1 MKNLKSFKALAI
13 VFVFTLLIIFLQR
26 PVEAQTSEPII
37 YEEDGIYEGI
47 EVNSINVDH
56 TYYAIALIQ
65 YSDLLYNYVMMT
77 SEDGIVWQY
86 LSDVSEKSESMPEEL
101 VLRRLND
108 FYIASLSHRNGQVRY
123 ISRDGTTWESQ
134 MLNYQDIV
142 YQEGKYWAIDL
153 KGTVYSSEDMVS
165 WQTFVT
171 LGSSSVSELLA
182 INVAVNSES
191 VVISHYSPKWGSTN
205 YLNGLETYVLEGN
218 RWLPSIGYNGSV
230 GTTLD
235 IIYTERGFILAYQN
249 DYAYEEP
256 ILFYRSVDGVNWNL
270 ETNQPSIIRELNPL
284 VEGDSNIKI
293 VIDVLSR
300 QINEDGIAGRQIPV
314 QVILKDEVVEFDQ
327 DALLVSGSVYVPVR
341 KIFEVL
347 GGTVEYDHETQTVTG
362 VINDTTISFKLGE
375 YQAFVNGKIITLD
388 APAQIINDRAL
399 VPARFIAECVG
410 KEVVWDQDNYIVNL
424 K

>member
-1 MKNLKSFKALAI
+1 MKDFKLLKALAI
-13 VFVFTLLIIFLQR
+13 VFVFTLLLTFVER
-26 PVEAQTSEPII
+26 PVEAQTNEPII

-47 EVNSINVDH
+47 EVDSINVDDV
-56 TYYAIALIQ
+56 YNAIALIQ

-86 LSDVSEKSESMPEEL
+86 LSDVSEKSEIIPEEL
-101 VLRRLND
+101 ALRRLND

-123 ISRDGTTWESQ
+123 ISRDSVKWESQ
-134 MLNYQDIV
+134 ILYYQDIV

-153 KGTVYSSEDMVS
+153 KGAVYSSDDMVS
-165 WQTFVT
+165 WQPFVT
-171 LGSSSVSELLA
+171 LGSSSVAELLA

-205 YLNGLETYVLEGN
+205 YLNGLETYVLEGKV
-218 RWLPSIGYNGSV
+218 WLPSIGYNGSV

-235 IIYTERGFILAYQN
+235 IINTESGFILAYQN
-249 DYAYEEP
+249 DYTYEEP
-256 ILFYRSVDGVNWNL
+256 VLFYRSVDGVNWNL
-270 ETNQPSIIRELNPL
+270 ETNQPSIIRDLNPL
-284 VEGDSNIKI
+284 VEEDSNIKI
-293 VIDVLSR
+293 VLDVLNR
-300 QINEDGIAGRQIPV
+300 QINEDGMAGRQIPV
-314 QVILKDEVVEFDQ
+314 QVILNDEVVEFDQ

-341 KIFEVL
+341 RIFEVL

-362 VINDTTISFKLGE
+362 VINDTTISLELGE
-375 YQAFVNGKIITLD
+375 YQAFVNGQTITLD

-410 KEVVWDQDNYIVNL
+410 KEVVWDQDNYIVHL